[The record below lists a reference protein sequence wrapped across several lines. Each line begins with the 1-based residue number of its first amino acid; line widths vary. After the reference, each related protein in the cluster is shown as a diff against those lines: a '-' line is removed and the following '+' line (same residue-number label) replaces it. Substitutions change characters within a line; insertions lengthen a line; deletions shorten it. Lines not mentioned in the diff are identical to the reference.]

1 MYMPKFIKKEIQGE
15 KMDIIIYVIIFIIGI
30 VFGSFYTLAVYRIPK
45 GQDIT
50 HTRSYCPKCN
60 HKLSFLDLIPVF
72 SYIFL
77 RGKCRY
83 CKEKIRPRYF
93 IIELISGISFVAI
106 AYLMNLNIESIT
118 IIKIID
124 FAFIVLYL
132 TFVIIMAGIDKE
144 DRSKTKPIIM
154 YGVIISIIY
163 IVYLC
168 IIDQTSI
175 YRYGIYLLFYL
186 IVLVLDTIAL
196 KKKAEDRY
204 TYNILLTIIT
214 MAIFTGEYVTILAII
229 TTLLAIVIYELLQK
243 IKNKK
248 NNVEN
253 KAVAENISIGFYL
266 AIPNIIFFIFV
277 LAYYRYF
284 V

>member
-1 MYMPKFIKKEIQGE
+1 
-15 KMDIIIYVIIFIIGI
+15 MDIIIYVVIFLIGI

-77 RGKCRY
+77 GGKCRY

-106 AYLMNLNIESIT
+106 AFLMDLNIENIT

-124 FAFIVLYL
+124 FAFIALYL

-144 DRSKTKPIIM
+144 NRQKIKSITM

-175 YRYGIYLLFYL
+175 YRYGIYLLFYFIIL
-186 IVLVLDTIAL
+186 ILDTFTL
-196 KKKAEDRY
+196 KKKSENKY

-214 MAIFTGEYVTILAII
+214 ISIFTGEYITILSIMTTILSII
-229 TTLLAIVIYELLQK
+229 IYELINK
-243 IKNKK
+243 IKNRKDKIKDKK
-248 NNVEN
+248 IS
-253 KAVAENISIGFYL
+253 ENISIGFYL
-266 AIPNIIFFIFV
+266 SIPNIIFLISI
-277 LAYYRYF
+277 LAYYKYF